1 MIPAPELDVAQWFN
15 TPTPLTLAGLR
26 GKVVAL
32 HAFQMLCPGC
42 VAEGLPQAKRMARLF
57 DPARVAVIGLHTVFE
72 HHAVMTPEALAV
84 FIREYRLG
92 FPIAV
97 DRPDGQ
103 GLPHTMA
110 AYGLEG
116 TPSLVLIDR
125 QGRIRKQSLGAQ
137 DDMAVGAEIGL
148 LLGEKDEA
156 TA

>member
-1 MIPAPELDVAQWFN
+1 
-15 TPTPLTLAGLR
+15 
-26 GKVVAL
+26 
-32 HAFQMLCPGC
+32 
-42 VAEGLPQAKRMARLF
+42 
-57 DPARVAVIGLHTVFE
+57 
-72 HHAVMTPEALAV
+72 
-84 FIREYRLG
+84 REYRLG

>member
-148 LLGEKDEA
+148 LLGEKDET